1 MDRGSWRGTV
11 PGVTKSQTW
20 FSDWADTLRPYLS
33 LQQQLFAFIQLHI
46 EEAEGEK
53 KEWGSVFSL
62 ANLEY
67 KHAKSGHFLRNALY
81 GK

>member
-1 MDRGSWRGTV
+1 MVLTV
-11 PGVTKSQTW
+11 QSEPPFHMEKQ
-20 FSDWADTLRPYLS
+20 
-33 LQQQLFAFIQLHI
+33 
-46 EEAEGEK
+46 EGEK